1 MANTIQIKR
10 TATGNSPGSLEQG
23 ELAWVNDSTATAAN
37 SYLYIGDTTSSK
49 TVTKIG
55 GSGWGLELLNNTA
68 LTGVP
73 TTAASPSQNDNSLKL
88 ATTAYVDLAV
98 ANSEIA
104 TVGEIGDVVVTGLAD
119 GMFLVRN
126 GTTNKWVAK
135 AAGGHVTMDNNGDF
149 TVTGVQA
156 GAVTLGADTSGTYV
170 AAITGTTDEID
181 VSSTGTEAKT
191 YQIGLPNNVVIGG
204 TLTVNGGTTE
214 VKSTVVSVIDPVFVV
229 GDSASADSMDR
240 GVEFKHKTGAGAAK
254 TGFFGWDRSANKF
267 TVIPDRTNNSEV
279 MSGTVGDAIFG
290 SIEGTWAGNVI
301 SAAKGGTG
309 QNTSSSTGV
318 ATVASGT
325 WSIAAT
331 LAANRG
337 GFGIDTSSSTGVA
350 SVSSGTWSVAAN
362 LAVALGGTG
371 KNSVTTKT
379 LLYGNGTGALQ
390 ELAAPTDAGAFLSH
404 SSGTPAWTTTVDG
417 GSY

>member
-10 TATGNSPGSLEQG
+10 TATGNAPGSLEKG

-37 SYLYIGDTTSSK
+37 SYLYIGDTTNSK

-68 LTGVP
+68 LTGTP
-73 TTAASPSQNDNSLKL
+73 TIAASPSQNDNSLKV
-88 ATTAYVDLAV
+88 ASTAYVDLAV

-104 TVGEIGDVVVTGLAD
+104 TVGEIGDVTVTGLAD
-119 GMFLVRN
+119 AMFLVRN
-126 GTTNKWVAK
+126 GTSNKWVAK
-135 AAGGHVTMDNNGDF
+135 AAGGNVTMDNNGDF

-156 GAVTLGADTSGTYV
+156 NAIALGADTTGTYV
-170 AAITGTTDEID
+170 TAITGTAKEVD

-191 YQIGLPNNVVIGG
+191 YQIGLPNDVEIAG

-214 VKSTVVSVIDPVFVV
+214 VKSTVVSVTDPVFVV
-229 GDSASADSMDR
+229 GDSSSADSMDR

-267 TVIPDRTNNSEV
+267 TIIPDRTNNSEV

-290 SIEGTWAGNVI
+290 NIEGTWAGTAI

-309 QNTSSSTGV
+309 LNSSGSTGV
-318 ATVASGT
+318 ATVACGT
-325 WSIAAT
+325 WAIAAARSAT
-331 LAANRG
+331 FG
-337 GFGIDTSSSTGVA
+337 GTGIDTSSSTGVA
-350 SVSSGTWSVAAN
+350 SISSGTWSVAAN
-362 LAVALGGTG
+362 LSVALGGTG

-390 ELAAPTDAGAFLSH
+390 ELAAPTDANAVLSH
-404 SSGTPAWTTTVDG
+404 SGGTPAWTTTIDG